1 MAKYVSVE
9 GIARRYPGATI
20 FEDLWFDV
28 KRGEFV
34 CLVGHSGCG
43 KTTVLNILAGL
54 EAPSEGGVIVDGTE
68 ITGPS
73 LDRAVIFQGHAL
85 MPWMTA
91 EQNVAFALSC
101 RHPSWP
107 KAKLREEARKALEK
121 VGLGHA
127 AEKKPA
133 QLSGGMKQRV
143 GIARALAIAP
153 KMLLMDEPFSAL
165 DALTRGALQDEVSRL
180 VTEADQTAFMITHDV
195 DEAILLADRILLMT
209 NGPDARLAEVVVNTL
224 PRPRTRATL
233 HHMDGYHA
241 LRDHILDFL
250 ITRSRTLAGKRP
262 EGWDPKAVPEVRPAE
277 LHAPPPPRAAA

>member
-1 MAKYVSVE
+1 MKTPAVSIE
-9 GIARRYPGATI
+9 GISRVYGATPV
-20 FEDLWFDV
+20 FRDLWFQV
-28 KRGEFV
+28 QRGEFV

-54 EAPSEGGVIVDGTE
+54 DAPNAGVVLADGKE
-68 ITGPS
+68 IAGPS

-107 KAKLREEARKALEK
+107 RAKPREAARAALAR
-121 VGLGHA
+121 VGLDHA
-127 AEKKPA
+127 AQKRPA
-133 QLSGGMKQRV
+133 ELSGGMKQRV

-153 KMLLMDEPFSAL
+153 KVLLMDEPFSAL
-165 DALTRGALQDEVSRL
+165 DALTRGALQEEVSRL

-209 NGPDARLAEVVVNTL
+209 NGPDARIAEVLVNTL
-224 PRPRTRATL
+224 PRPRLRAEL
-233 HHMDGYHA
+233 HHMPGYHEI
-241 LRDHILDFL
+241 RDHILDFL
-250 ITRSRTLAGKRP
+250 ITRSKALAGTRP
-262 EGWDPKAVPEVRPAE
+262 EGWDPKAPPEVKPSPA
-277 LHAPPPPRAAA
+277 PPRAAA